1 MNYKLPALIAFFLLL
16 GGATIWL
23 SITFKQSNS
32 NNPTTLVLT
41 SNQAMQTKKLTQEE
55 WFYSMAKNNQ
65 ESYAYPTNEMILKYN
80 FKHGVEPLRVFIDDL
95 SEYRFYCIN
104 QILIKNNIEY
114 AYYKT
119 DRVIQ
124 LVIFLNDK
132 ESQKKVLSDFDY
144 YKINYTFQK

>member
-16 GGATIWL
+16 GGAILWF
-23 SITFKQSNS
+23 SITLRHNDPINFPFAPNK
-32 NNPTTLVLT
+32 PT
-41 SNQAMQTKKLTQEE
+41 QAKKMTQEE
-55 WFYSMAKNNQ
+55 WFYSMAKNKQ
-65 ESYAYPTNEMILKYN
+65 ESYTYPTNEMMLKYN
-80 FKHGVEPLRVFIDDL
+80 FNHGVEPLRVFIDDL

-124 LVIFLNDK
+124 LVVFLNDK
-132 ESQKKVLSDFDY
+132 ESQKKILSDFDY
-144 YKINYTFQK
+144 YKIKYTLQK